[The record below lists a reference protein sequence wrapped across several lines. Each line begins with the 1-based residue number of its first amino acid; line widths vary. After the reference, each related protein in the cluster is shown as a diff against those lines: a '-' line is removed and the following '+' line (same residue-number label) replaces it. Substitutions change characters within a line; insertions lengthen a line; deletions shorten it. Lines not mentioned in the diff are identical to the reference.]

1 MRRNLDEPHG
11 GWMVAPKKWRGRLVR
26 DVELKENALPLTRDT
41 QPQLPLG
48 IASLT
53 TVRGKGDLDVVRVS
67 DDITRAENIHEF
79 REKKFLGHPM
89 MTRGG
94 RRIERPAEQSESVA
108 SFTVNESPLL
118 T

>member
-1 MRRNLDEPHG
+1 
-11 GWMVAPKKWRGRLVR
+11 MVVPKKLRGRLVR

-48 IASLT
+48 IVSPT
-53 TVRGKGDLDVVRVS
+53 TVRGKGDLDVAKVS
-67 DDITRAENIHEF
+67 DDITRAENIHESH
-79 REKKFLGHPM
+79 EKKFLVHPM

-108 SFTVNESPLL
+108 NFIVNENLL
-118 T
+118 PT